1 MSPNGF
7 VNFYQNVLPLREFIS
22 RTHTAKGVRLSF
34 KETFNGF
41 SLRFNRKLKVNY
53 DIAVNF
59 SLIFEYFYNPNFYA
73 NNISTILI
81 RDYL

>member
-59 SLIFEYFYNPNFYA
+59 SLIFDTNTTDYCNYKCFYD
-73 NNISTILI
+73 SHV
-81 RDYL
+81 